1 MLRMVNLKMFNKENE
16 SGAVTGGIL
25 MWMGAAIMLVVMLPV
40 LSSVLAATP
49 LITSGPLNTT
59 QVTVTTMVAS
69 SYGLIIVVLISLA
82 AVIILGVI
90 GYLQGGN
97 Q

>member
-1 MLRMVNLKMFNKENE
+1 MFEKYLNDD
-16 SGAVTGGIL
+16 SAVTEGIL
-25 MWMGAAIMLVVMLPV
+25 LWMGAAIMLVVMLPV

-49 LITSGPLNTT
+49 LITAGPLNTT
-59 QVTVTTMVAS
+59 QVTVSTMVAS
-69 SYGLIIVVLISLA
+69 SYGLIIVVLIILA

-90 GYLQGGN
+90 AYLQGGRGG

>member
-1 MLRMVNLKMFNKENE
+1 MFKDMVKKVVGDE
-16 SGAVTGGIL
+16 SAVTQGIL

-40 LSSVLAATP
+40 LSSVLGATP
-49 LITSGPLNTT
+49 LITAGALNTT
-59 QVTVTTMVAS
+59 QQTVTTMVAS
-69 SYGLIIVVLISLA
+69 SYGLIIVVLIIFA

>member
-1 MLRMVNLKMFNKENE
+1 MYMFNE

-49 LITSGPLNTT
+49 VIESGPLNVT
-59 QVTVTTMVAS
+59 QQSVTTMVAS
-69 SYGLIIVVLISLA
+69 SYGLIIVVLIILA

-90 GYLQGGN
+90 GYLQGGE
-97 Q
+97 

>member
-1 MLRMVNLKMFNKENE
+1 MYMFSKDNE

-40 LSSVLAATP
+40 LAAVLDATP
-49 LITSGPLNTT
+49 TIMSGPLNVT
-59 QVTVTTMVAS
+59 QQSVTTMVAS
-69 SYGLIIVVLISLA
+69 SYGLIIVVLIILA

-90 GYLQGGN
+90 GYLQGGE
-97 Q
+97 

>member
-1 MLRMVNLKMFNKENE
+1 MELKEKIFGND
-16 SGAVTGGIL
+16 SAVTGGIL
-25 MWMGAAIMLVVMLPV
+25 VWMGAAIMLVVMLPV

-59 QVTVTTMVAS
+59 QVTVSTMVAS
-69 SYGLIIVVLISLA
+69 SYGLIIVVLIILA

-90 GYLQGGN
+90 AYLQGGSRKGM
-97 Q
+97 

>member
-1 MLRMVNLKMFNKENE
+1 MFKED
-16 SGAVTGGIL
+16 SAITGSIL
-25 MWMGAAIMLVVMLPV
+25 TWMGAAIMLVVMLPV
-40 LSSVLAATP
+40 LAAVLAATP

-59 QVTVTTMVAS
+59 QVQVTEMVAS
-69 SYGLIIVVLISLA
+69 SYGLIIVVLIILA

-90 GYLQGGN
+90 AFLQGGQN